1 MVNATIVPKLF
12 LATIVFHC
20 LDSILT
26 RPFLA
31 ICSLFFL
38 FGLQKEPNGSKQRH
52 LRQAM
57 PGCTS
62 AVAKSKKFKLEVNLL
77 TNIILYRYMLE
88 INLKQIY

>member
-52 LRQAM
+52 LRQANAWM
-57 PGCTS
+57 YLSSGE
-62 AVAKSKKFKLEVNLL
+62 VKKNL
-77 TNIILYRYMLE
+77 N
-88 INLKQIY
+88 